1 MRRTAF
7 ASFLAC
13 AMFAASAAKA
23 GEAAVA
29 TSEHADGV
37 GGSEPPSA
45 PQSAAL
51 SRSAS
56 MEEVCAML
64 VASADAHQLPLPF
77 FVRLIWQESRFRSNV
92 VSWAGA
98 RGIAQFM
105 PGTAN
110 WRGLTDPHDPIQ
122 SLYKSADYL
131 RELRAHFG
139 NLGLAAAAYNGGSGR
154 VQAWLEGRGG
164 LPAETRQYVHIVTG
178 TPVDQ
183 WRAPGDDLPVAT
195 SLIPASIPCPW
206 LLAAVPAKDAMMT
219 AKDAAVPA
227 KDLVDLVRL
236 SARPQAVGAAAAA
249 TDETSKPSGAWGV
262 IVAGDPSPERAR
274 AQFAKLQREFSSVL
288 GDREPT
294 IVTKRMPSRG
304 PMPIT
309 TIWIDEPD
317 RDSADRLCARLR
329 ASGGNCVVMRSA
341 S

>member
-1 MRRTAF
+1 
-7 ASFLAC
+7 
-13 AMFAASAAKA
+13 MFAASAAKA

-29 TSEHADGV
+29 MSEPADGD
-37 GGSEPPSA
+37 GGRKPPSA
-45 PQSAAL
+45 RRSAAL

-56 MEEVCAML
+56 TEEICAML

-77 FVRLIWQESRFRSNV
+77 FVRLIWQESRFRSNA

-122 SLYKSADYL
+122 SLYKSAHYL
-131 RELRAHFG
+131 RDLRAQFG

-178 TPVDQ
+178 VPVDQ
-183 WRAPGDDLPVAT
+183 WRVPGDDLPVAT

-206 LLAAVPAKDAMMT
+206 LLTAVA
-219 AKDAAVPA
+219 AKDAAVAVKVAVVAVKYAAIATKDTAAPA
-227 KDLVDLVRL
+227 KDLVDLVVL
-236 SARPQAVGAAAAA
+236 PAPPQAAAA
-249 TDETSKPSGAWGV
+249 DETREPSGPWGV

-274 AQFAKLQREFSSVL
+274 AQFANLQRDFSSVL

-294 IVTKRMPSRG
+294 IVTKRMPTRG

-317 RDSADRLCARLR
+317 RASADRLCARLR

>member
-1 MRRTAF
+1 
-7 ASFLAC
+7 
-13 AMFAASAAKA
+13 MFAASAAKA

-29 TSEHADGV
+29 TSEPADGV
-37 GGSEPPSA
+37 GGSELPSA

-64 VASADAHQLPLPF
+64 AASADAHELPLPF

-92 VSWAGA
+92 TSWAGA

-105 PGTAN
+105 PRTAN

-131 RELRAHFG
+131 RELRARFG

-154 VQAWLEGRGG
+154 VQAWLEGRGR

-178 TPVDQ
+178 VPVDQ
-183 WRAPGDDLPVAT
+183 WRAPGNDLLVAT

-206 LLAAVPAKDAMMT
+206 LHAAVPGLLAAVPAKDAAMAT
-219 AKDAAVPA
+219 KDAAVPA
-227 KDLVDLVRL
+227 KDPVDLVGL
-236 SARPQAVGAAAAA
+236 STPSQAAA
-249 TDETSKPSGAWGV
+249 TAADETREPSGPWGV

-274 AQFAKLQREFSSVL
+274 AQFANLQRDFSSVL

-294 IVTKRMPSRG
+294 IVTKRMPTRG

-317 RDSADRLCARLR
+317 RASADRLCDRLR
-329 ASGGNCVVMRSA
+329 ASGGNCVVMRSP